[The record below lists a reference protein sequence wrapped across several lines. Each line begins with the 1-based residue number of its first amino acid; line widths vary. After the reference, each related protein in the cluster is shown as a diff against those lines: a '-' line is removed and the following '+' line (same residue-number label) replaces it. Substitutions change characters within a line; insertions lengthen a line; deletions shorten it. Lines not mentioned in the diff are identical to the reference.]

1 MTIEERMN
9 AARIHYLLFTMNAAI
24 EGAYIMP
31 NSNSTPMSPMSKKRR
46 VMDFLASGRTLTPNQ
61 ARSRFGVG
69 NMRATI
75 SNIKSQ
81 VEAYG
86 NWEVY
91 TTPTP
96 GGITSYGMEFHG
108 DQDNPFAVRA
118 GIID

>member
-9 AARIHYLLFTMNAAI
+9 RDKNPTSFYLMNRRNF

-31 NSNSTPMSPMSKKRR
+31 NTTPMSKKRR
-46 VMDFLASGRTLTPNQ
+46 VMDYLASGRTLTPNQ

-86 NWEVY
+86 NWEVV
-91 TTPTP
+91 TSPTAT
-96 GGITSYGMEFHG
+96 GLTSYGMEFHG

>member
-1 MTIEERMN
+1 M
-9 AARIHYLLFTMNAAI
+9 
-24 EGAYIMP
+24 
-31 NSNSTPMSPMSKKRR
+31 SNTVSKKRR
-46 VMDFLASGRTLTPNQ
+46 VMDFLAKGGTLTPSQ

-86 NWEVY
+86 NWEVV
-91 TTPTP
+91 TNPTAT
-96 GGITSYGMEFHG
+96 GLTSYGMEFHG
-108 DQDNPFAVRA
+108 GEDNPFAVRA

>member
-1 MTIEERMN
+1 MN
-9 AARIHYLLFTMNAAI
+9 RDKNPISFYLMNRRNF

-31 NSNSTPMSPMSKKRR
+31 NTTPMSKKRR
-46 VMDFLASGRTLTPNQ
+46 VMDYLASGRTLTPNQ

-69 NMRATI
+69 NMRATM
-75 SNIKSQ
+75 SNIKGQ

-108 DQDNPFAVRA
+108 DQNNPFAVRA

>member
-1 MTIEERMN
+1 MN
-9 AARIHYLLFTMNAAI
+9 RDKNPTSFYLMNRRNF

-31 NSNSTPMSPMSKKRR
+31 NTATNPTKPSTPSKKRR
-46 VMDFLASGRTLTPNQ
+46 VMNYLASGRTLTPNQ

-96 GGITSYGMEFHG
+96 GGITSYGMQFHG
-108 DQDNPFAVRA
+108 EQDNPFAVRA
-118 GIID
+118 GIVD